1 MVIHISIWHIPCG
14 STAQTVYH
22 SSWGLNAFHF
32 LLTRAINAK
41 LSTRARF
48 FLKLPS
54 LQASMWILN
63 PGLRSPMFSMGII
76 EFLHHSQSGGF

>member
-1 MVIHISIWHIPCG
+1 M
-14 STAQTVYH
+14 YH
-22 SSWGLNAFHF
+22 SSWGLNALLF

-54 LQASMWILN
+54 LQASVRILN
-63 PGLRSPMFSMGII
+63 SGLRSPKFSMGII
-76 EFLHHSQSGGF
+76 EFLHHSQSEGF